1 MDTTQMT
8 QEQQEQKLEK
18 IRKYNRDKYANNE
31 KYCQYKKDQAKLK
44 YQKMRELYIKDKQN
58 TI

>member
-8 QEQQEQKLEK
+8 QEQKLEK
-18 IRKYNRDKYANNE
+18 IRKYNRDKYANHE

>member
-1 MDTTQMT
+1 MT